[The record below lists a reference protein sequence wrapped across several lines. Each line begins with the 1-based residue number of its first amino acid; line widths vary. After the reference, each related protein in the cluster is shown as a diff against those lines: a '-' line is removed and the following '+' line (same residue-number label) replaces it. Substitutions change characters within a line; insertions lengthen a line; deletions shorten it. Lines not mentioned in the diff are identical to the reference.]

1 MSSQH
6 QNRSAYDPN
15 DLEALMMHKSF
26 SELFDDERLFALQ
39 HVEDEAEY
47 TSMRNMLLELHGMS
61 LSDDFNE
68 EVPTDIRSQIVKEVF
83 EANNKRTGGAV
94 WGIWKNDTPWFKQP
108 LVQITSIAAVVT
120 IGIFLR
126 LQDQPKIVT
135 ENPQNNPDTTE
146 LKLEDPRFR
155 DKNPSSTPPPAPE
168 QLMAAIPEIKSVQ
181 VEENTAYD
189 NAPEM
194 VRIPE
199 EPKAMEDIVTG
210 SNSVDSE
217 QETSNEDSDLS
228 IAPPTMSEPM
238 TTSTSSSGRIESKNL
253 NAVESLSQTSKRN
266 VKCVTLKDN
275 IALLDVLYSND

>member
-6 QNRSAYDPN
+6 QNSSAYDPN

-47 TSMRNMLLELHGMS
+47 TSMRNMLLELHSINVSAG
-61 LSDDFNE
+61 FNE
-68 EVPTDIRSQIVKEVF
+68 EVPTDIRSQIVHEVF
-83 EANNKRTGGAV
+83 EANDKRTGGAV
-94 WGIWKNDTPWFKQP
+94 WGIWKNDTLWFKQP

-126 LQDQPKIVT
+126 LQDQPKIIT

-155 DKNPSSTPPPAPE
+155 DKNPTSTPPPAPE
-168 QLMAAIPEIKSVQ
+168 QLVAAIPEIKPVQ
-181 VEENTAYD
+181 IEENIAYE
-189 NAPEM
+189 NPPEM
-194 VRIPE
+194 VSTPPE
-199 EPKAMEDIVTG
+199 SQAIEDGVSSG
-210 SNSVDSE
+210 SMDLKI
-217 QETSNEDSDLS
+217 ETSNEDLDFSM
-228 IAPPTMSEPM
+228 APLTTSEAK
-238 TTSTSSSGRIESKNL
+238 TTSTGVTSRIELNNL
-253 NAVESLSQTSKRN
+253 DEVESLSQTSKRN

>member
-6 QNRSAYDPN
+6 QNSSAYAPN

-47 TSMRNMLLELHGMS
+47 TSMRNMLLELHSINVSAG
-61 LSDDFNE
+61 FNE
-68 EVPTDIRSQIVKEVF
+68 EVPTDIRSQIVHEVF
-83 EANNKRTGGAV
+83 EANDKRTGGAV
-94 WGIWKNDTPWFKQP
+94 WGIWKNDTLWFKQP

-126 LQDQPKIVT
+126 LQDQPKIIT

-155 DKNPSSTPPPAPE
+155 DKNPTSTPPPAPE
-168 QLMAAIPEIKSVQ
+168 QLVAAIPEIKSVQ
-181 VEENTAYD
+181 IEENIAYE
-189 NAPEM
+189 NPPEM
-194 VRIPE
+194 VSTPPE
-199 EPKAMEDIVTG
+199 SQAIEDGVSSG
-210 SNSVDSE
+210 SMDLKI
-217 QETSNEDSDLS
+217 ETSNEDLDFSM
-228 IAPPTMSEPM
+228 APLTTSEAK
-238 TTSTSSSGRIESKNL
+238 TTSTGVTSRIELNNL
-253 NAVESLSQTSKRN
+253 DEVESLSQTSKRN

>member
-6 QNRSAYDPN
+6 QNSSAYDPN

-47 TSMRNMLLELHGMS
+47 TSMRNMLLELHSINVSAG
-61 LSDDFNE
+61 FNE
-68 EVPTDIRSQIVKEVF
+68 EVPTDIRSQIVHEVF
-83 EANNKRTGGAV
+83 EANDKRTGGAV
-94 WGIWKNDTPWFKQP
+94 WGIWKNDTLWFKQP

-126 LQDQPKIVT
+126 LQDQPKIIT

-155 DKNPSSTPPPAPE
+155 DKNPTSTPPPAPE
-168 QLMAAIPEIKSVQ
+168 QLVAAIPEIKSVQ
-181 VEENTAYD
+181 IEENIAYE
-189 NAPEM
+189 NPPEM
-194 VRIPE
+194 VSTPPE
-199 EPKAMEDIVTG
+199 SQAIEDGVSSG
-210 SNSVDSE
+210 SMDLKI
-217 QETSNEDSDLS
+217 ETSNEDLDFSM
-228 IAPPTMSEPM
+228 APLTTSEAK
-238 TTSTSSSGRIESKNL
+238 TTSTGVTSRIELNNL
-253 NAVESLSQTSKRN
+253 DEVESLSQTSKRN

>member
-6 QNRSAYDPN
+6 QNSSAYAPN

-47 TSMRNMLLELHGMS
+47 TSMRNMLLELHSINVSAG
-61 LSDDFNE
+61 FNE
-68 EVPTDIRSQIVKEVF
+68 EVPTDIRSQIVHEVF
-83 EANNKRTGGAV
+83 EANDKRTGGAV
-94 WGIWKNDTPWFKQP
+94 WGIWKNDTLWFKQP

-126 LQDQPKIVT
+126 LQDQPKIIT

-155 DKNPSSTPPPAPE
+155 DKNPTSTPPPAPE
-168 QLMAAIPEIKSVQ
+168 QLVAAIPEIKSVQ
-181 VEENTAYD
+181 IEENIAYE
-189 NAPEM
+189 NPPEM
-194 VRIPE
+194 VSTPPE
-199 EPKAMEDIVTG
+199 SQAIEDGVSSG
-210 SNSVDSE
+210 SMDLKI
-217 QETSNEDSDLS
+217 ETSNEDLDFSM
-228 IAPPTMSEPM
+228 APLTTSEAK
-238 TTSTSSSGRIESKNL
+238 TTSTGVTSRIELNNL
-253 NAVESLSQTSKRN
+253 DEVESLSQTSKRN

-275 IALLDVLYSND
+275 IALLDILYSND

>member
-6 QNRSAYDPN
+6 QNSSAYDPN

-47 TSMRNMLLELHGMS
+47 TSMRNMLLELHSINVSEG
-61 LSDDFNE
+61 FNE
-68 EVPTDIRSQIVKEVF
+68 EVPTDIRSQIVHEVF
-83 EANNKRTGGAV
+83 EANDKRTGGAV
-94 WGIWKNDTPWFKQP
+94 WGIWKNDTLWFKQP

-135 ENPQNNPDTTE
+135 ENPQNNPDTAE

-155 DKNPSSTPPPAPE
+155 DKNPSSTPPLAPE

-181 VEENTAYD
+181 TEENIA
-189 NAPEM
+189 NENPPEM
-194 VRIPE
+194 VRTPPE
-199 EPKAMEDIVTG
+199 SQAIEDGVSSG
-210 SNSVDSE
+210 SVDLKP
-217 QETSNEDSDLS
+217 ETSNEDLDFSM
-228 IAPPTMSEPM
+228 APLTTSEAK
-238 TTSTSSSGRIESKNL
+238 TTSTGMTSRIELNNL
-253 NAVESLSQTSKRN
+253 DEVESLSQTSKRN